1 MSDVRE
7 GPETSIPRVPL
18 LLGLSGLLPFWGL
31 ALALFVPQL
40 VPWSRA
46 ASGTALA
53 AYGAIIVSFLGG
65 IRWGLAVA
73 ASDQRNTGMHYAVS
87 VLPSLAAWVLLIP
100 ADPWRLSGLGVLALA
115 LGPIDVGLVSS
126 RLAPAWFGRLRMVLS
141 GGAGAALLVAA
152 SAAVLRP

>member
-1 MSDVRE
+1 MDDMTRA
-7 GPETSIPRVPL
+7 PATSIPRVPL

-46 ASGTALA
+46 ANGTALA

-73 ASDQRNTGMHYAVS
+73 ASDQRNTSAHYANS
-87 VLPSLAAWVLLIP
+87 VLPSLAAWALLLL
-100 ADPWRLSGLGVLALA
+100 ADPWRLAGLGVLALA
-115 LGPIDVGLVSS
+115 LGPVDAGLVSS

-141 GGAGAALLVAA
+141 CGAGAALLVAA
-152 SAAVLRP
+152 LATAIQP